1 MLSYQPKW
9 QSVNSKTILQLIGN
23 TPLVQVKRLN
33 PNPTVEMYV
42 KLEKNNPGGSIK
54 DRVALYMIEQAE
66 KAGLLSGGKTVIEP
80 TSGNTGIGIA
90 LVCRAKGYDTV
101 IVMPETMS
109 MERRQVLIS
118 FGAKVLLSDGAKG
131 MDGAEDLARE
141 IAEKNP
147 EKYYMPNQFANQA
160 NVLAHYETTAPEIWR
175 DTDGKVT
182 HVFAGIGTTG
192 TAMGISKRL
201 KELNPKVQVIGVQP
215 EVGSAIQ
222 GLKDLKTQHIPK
234 IYNAE
239 LIDEVVYVN
248 PHVADET
255 ARLLALEEGIFVG
268 SSSGAIFYAAMQ
280 KAKTLKE
287 GVIVCIAPDGGEKY
301 LSTTLCDPN
310 LCLACVKKYGLK
322 CSYRDGKP
330 MQKGDAGEF

>member
-1 MLSYQPKW
+1 
-9 QSVNSKTILQLIGN
+9 
-23 TPLVQVKRLN
+23 
-33 PNPTVEMYV
+33 MYV